1 MIARD
6 DIGASIPEA
15 VRSVDRRPAGA
26 TLLSVGGILGALAAA
41 SCCVVP
47 FALFM
52 LGVSGAWISNL
63 TALAPYQPIFA
74 TVTLGFLGGGFYL
87 IYWKPKAACAEGTYC
102 ATPRSGRTAKIGL
115 WTATVLVVIALG
127 FPRLFL

>member
-87 IYWKPKAACAEGTYC
+87 VYWKPKAACAEGTYC